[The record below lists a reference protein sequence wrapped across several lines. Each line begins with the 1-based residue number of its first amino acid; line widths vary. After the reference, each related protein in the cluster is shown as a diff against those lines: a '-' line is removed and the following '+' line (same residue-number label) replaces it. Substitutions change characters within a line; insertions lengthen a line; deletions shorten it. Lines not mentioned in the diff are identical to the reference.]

1 MSNINN
7 YFNVEH
13 NSLGHYLYYITSK
26 GHPLH
31 GDNNIANHL
40 KIPYIQYVKELEK
53 FGAKL
58 AYCNYYFKS
67 SKKAKQC
74 CDYLNE
80 KYVVLIKLEGV

>member
-1 MSNINN
+1 MKD
-7 YFNVEH
+7 YFNVDN
-13 NSLGHYLYYITSK
+13 NSLGHYIYYTSK
-26 GHPLH
+26 GPLH
-31 GDNNIANHL
+31 GDYNIARLL

-58 AYCNYYFKS
+58 AYCNHYFKS

-80 KYVVLIKLEGV
+80 KYGVLIKLKGV